1 MVSARS
7 QVSVHDCENANVGNW
22 GVVFRVRNSGVCGFD
37 ASCFTQKGAK
47 GRKGHL
53 RSGNMF
59 SQFEQKHS
67 HNTNLASHQE
77 NTKRSEKCVLGFL
90 TFFAKHQGTYAH
102 HQNDRHWSPQTT
114 GHVRLNVL
122 MIFART
128 CVHQRMAGYQP
139 MRI

>member
-1 MVSARS
+1 MVSACS
-7 QVSVHDCENANVGNW
+7 QVSVHDCGNTNVGNW
-22 GVVFRVRNSGVCGFD
+22 GVVIRVRNSVVCVWGLD

-47 GRKGHL
+47 GRKG
-53 RSGNMF
+53 NMY
-59 SQFEQKHS
+59 SQFEQKDS

-77 NTKRSEKCVLGFL
+77 NTERPEKCVLGFL